1 MPVYI
6 WDLPTDQYGEMIIV
20 IAKTQNLQAAWD
32 LVAAERPNL
41 LDRIKDTPVE
51 PLYASTGPTLLVYE
65 VHQ

>member
-20 IAKTQNLQAAWD
+20 IAKALNPQAAWG
-32 LVAAERPNL
+32 LVATERPDL

-51 PLYASTGPTLLVYE
+51 PLYASTGPTLLIYE
-65 VHQ
+65 AHQ